1 MRESVIEQEQMPE
14 TNAPK
19 MTRIEFA
26 VPEPVLKQA
35 LEIAEAE
42 GWKPAE
48 FHRIVW
54 LMGLNTYTEGS
65 NNRLMNSDLRKAKEE

>member
-1 MRESVIEQEQMPE
+1 MPE

-26 VPEPVLKQA
+26 IPEPILKQA
-35 LEIAEAE
+35 LEIAEAD

-48 FHRIVW
+48 FYRILW
-54 LMGLNTYTEGS
+54 FMGLNAYTETANS
-65 NNRLMNSDLRKAKEE
+65 RLINSELRKNQTQEEQE